1 MQQVTKFER
10 TPRETSATELNKLLL
25 TIILTVLTQFEDLN
39 LVNADAT
46 DETKLCHDKICPWIL
61 SRTIVILSASTNR
74 PYESFA
80 IKGNQPDLSGARKIK
95 RRFRSARKFT
105 LVV

>member
-1 MQQVTKFER
+1 M
-10 TPRETSATELNKLLL
+10 
-25 TIILTVLTQFEDLN
+25 TQFEDLN

-46 DETKLCHDKICPWIL
+46 DETKTCHDKICPWIL

-80 IKGNQPDLSGARKIK
+80 IKGNQPDTHPTQGQDYRARG
-95 RRFRSARKFT
+95 RYNGGFGLRES
-105 LVV
+105 LL